1 MNNSILNNLGFDPA
15 ILIFGLAAVVI
26 LLLILLLVN
35 MKKTK
40 DLYRKYDA
48 FMRGKDA
55 ESLEESFQK
64 VYADVEMLKEE
75 DKANKDVI
83 KAINK
88 ALNRSY
94 QKTSVVRYDAFK
106 GMGGQFSF
114 VMTMLDRNDSGIM
127 LNCIHSRETCYL
139 YMKEVNQGQVSVALS
154 KEETQSLE
162 EARKKH

>member
-1 MNNSILNNLGFDPA
+1 MPNSMLNNLGFDPA
-15 ILIFGLAAVVI
+15 ILIFALAALAVI
-26 LLLILLLVN
+26 LLIMVIVL
-35 MKKTK
+35 MKKQNE
-40 DLYRKYDA
+40 LYHKYDL

-55 ESLEESFQK
+55 ESLEESFHK
-64 VYADVEMLKEE
+64 VYADVEMLKQE

-83 KAINK
+83 KAINI

-94 QKTSVVRYDAFK
+94 QKTSIVHYDAFK

-114 VMTMLDRNDSGIM
+114 AVTMLDRNDNGIL
-127 LNCIHSRETCYL
+127 LNCIHSRESCYL
-139 YMKEVNQGQVSVALS
+139 YMKEVKEGQCAVALS